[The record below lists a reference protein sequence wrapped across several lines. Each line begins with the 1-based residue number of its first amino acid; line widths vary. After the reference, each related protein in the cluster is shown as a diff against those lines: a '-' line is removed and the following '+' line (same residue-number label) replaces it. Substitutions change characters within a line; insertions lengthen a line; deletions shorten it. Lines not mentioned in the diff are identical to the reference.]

1 MSNNDQWQTSIDLG
15 LANGD
20 LAAARKL
27 IADPTP
33 DRLAKAS
40 ELLHKVRDMVKDQKY
55 PNDHWVN
62 IMGELTQL
70 VWKYEHA

>member
-1 MSNNDQWQTSIDLG
+1 MNNNDQWQASIDLG

-27 IADPTP
+27 MADPTM

-40 ELLHKVRDMVKDQKY
+40 ELLHKVRDMVNDQKY
-55 PNDHWVN
+55 PNGSWSQVMTELMALVN
-62 IMGELTQL
+62 Q
-70 VWKYEHA
+70 YEHS